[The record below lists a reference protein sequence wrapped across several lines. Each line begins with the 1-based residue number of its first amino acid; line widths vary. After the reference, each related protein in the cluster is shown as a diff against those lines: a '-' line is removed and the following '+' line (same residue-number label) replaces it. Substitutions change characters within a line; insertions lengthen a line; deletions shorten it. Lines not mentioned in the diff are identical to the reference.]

1 MKRLIVTGGG
11 RGIGAEIARQASHAG
26 YRVGIIDQDLDG
38 DLESS
43 AGQALPQ
50 SAASLQLLPAD
61 VTDGAA
67 VQAAIQQFG
76 GCDAFVNCAG
86 ILRAGSLLELSEEDF
101 ASVLQVNLTGTF
113 VAAREAARS
122 MLESGG
128 AIVNLSS
135 INAAQP
141 SPAAGAYV
149 AAKAGVEALTR
160 QMSLEWA
167 AFNIRVNA
175 VAPGFVDAG
184 MAAPF
189 YQDAAVRQA
198 RTAAVPAGRLGQAA
212 DIAQA
217 VLFLLSEAASYI
229 SGQTLSVDGALGHS
243 ALHGLAR
250 Q

>member
-67 VQAAIQQFG
+67 VQAAIQPFG

-167 AFNIRVNA
+167 VNA